1 MKPGS
6 LITTLFLC
14 VIAIAHL
21 IRLVLRVPVTV
32 DGIDIPVWASLPAA
46 VLTAT
51 LAVLLWRESR
61 EERPAGTATPR

>member
-1 MKPGS
+1 MKPAA

-14 VIAIAHL
+14 LIAIGHL

-32 DGIDIPVWASLPAA
+32 DGIDIPIWASFLGAA
-46 VLTAT
+46 LTAT

-61 EERPAGTATPR
+61 AEKPAGAQ